1 MKFQTLAAF
10 SLATI
15 GSQMG
20 FAASVAQA
28 DVVPAATY
36 SNYAYIQT
44 GGGTYLEYKNTD
56 QLTSGLSVNQSV
68 PGPGGRDLSGSTQND
83 YATPK
88 LSATMTATS
97 FDGVG
102 VSTSLTYYMEILGP
116 SGSVQ
121 IGLQASGNATTTA
134 FSASGIAL
142 SRISLTINGN
152 FDDVSGLF
160 YTACSTQC
168 PLGSDTSFSVDT
180 THMFKTDGH
189 IYQIQM
195 SASVNGFNATGSA
208 WVDPFFDA
216 PSGYTIITS
225 DGIGNL
231 PLFSSAVPEP
241 STWALMILGFA
252 GVGFMAYR
260 RRSKPALMAA

>member
-10 SLATI
+10 SLAI
-15 GSQMG
+15 GSQIG
-20 FAASVAQA
+20 FAVSVAQA
-28 DVVPAATY
+28 DVVPLATY

-44 GGGTYLEYKNTD
+44 AGGTDLENKGTD
-56 QLTSGLSVNQSV
+56 QPTSGLSVNQSL
-68 PGPGGRDLSGSTQND
+68 PGVRVLSGSTQND
-83 YATPK
+83 YDTPK
-88 LSATMTATS
+88 LSATMTSTS

-102 VSTSLTYYMEILGP
+102 VFTSLTYYMEILGP

-195 SASVNGFNATGSA
+195 SAGVNGYNATGSA
-208 WVDPFFDA
+208 WVDPFFSA

-241 STWALMILGFA
+241 STWAMMILGFA
-252 GVGFMAYR
+252 GIGFMAYR
-260 RRSKPALMAA
+260 RKSKPALMAV